1 MLFHWSFVS
10 FPPPFMLFERVAQ
23 PVEVL
28 VAFREDRPEPV
39 MFRWN
44 NRHYQVRQ
52 VKTIHAEQN
61 DLGKKFIFSVSDD
74 RDIFHLSFRSD
85 TLHWLLE
92 ERCNIPA

>member
-1 MLFHWSFVS
+1 
-10 FPPPFMLFERVAQ
+10 MLFERVSQ

-44 NRHYQVRQ
+44 NRHYQVRRI
-52 VKTIHAEQN
+52 KTIFAEPTEA
-61 DLGKKFIFSVSDD
+61 GKTFVFSVSDD

-85 TLHWLLE
+85 TMRWLLE
-92 ERCNIPA
+92 EKCEVQHAEERVVVPTI